1 MFGPEI
7 IEVATFRGHHE
18 EQQSADRQTSQR
30 GQNGMLLRDNIFGS
44 IEEDAQRRDFTINSL
59 YYSVA
64 DFSVRDYVG
73 GLNDLNKGIIRL
85 IGDPETRYREDP
97 VRMLRAV
104 RFAAKLNMTISPET
118 GEPIPRLATLLNDVP
133 PARLFEESLKLLP
146 GRIRVRNLP
155 AAA

>member
-18 EQQSADRQTSQR
+18 GTPPIVTSQR

-64 DFSVRDYVG
+64 DFTVRDYVG
-73 GLNDLNKGIIRL
+73 GMKDLQEGVIRL

-104 RFAAKLNMTISPET
+104 RFAAKLNMNISPET
-118 GEPIPRLATLLNDVP
+118 AEPIPRLARCSTTCRRR
-133 PARLFEESLKLLP
+133 ACSKKC
-146 GRIRVRNLP
+146 
-155 AAA
+155 